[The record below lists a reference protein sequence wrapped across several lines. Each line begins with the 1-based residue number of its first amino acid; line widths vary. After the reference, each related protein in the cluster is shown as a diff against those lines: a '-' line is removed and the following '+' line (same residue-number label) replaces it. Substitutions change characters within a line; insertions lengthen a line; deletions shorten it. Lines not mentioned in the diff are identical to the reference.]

1 MARGYKGNYTGSE
14 FTGDFRDN
22 TVSAKNKGDHLNA
35 TERYRLLKLTG
46 REDDPTRPH
55 DTRVWDGLREAPN
68 SVIDF
73 DD

>member
-1 MARGYKGNYTGSE
+1 MAKGYSQYTGSE

-22 TVSAKNKGDHLNA
+22 TVSAKNDGDFLTP

-46 REDDPTRPH
+46 KEDKPTLPAER
-55 DTRVWDGLREAPN
+55 RVWLGLNKSPD